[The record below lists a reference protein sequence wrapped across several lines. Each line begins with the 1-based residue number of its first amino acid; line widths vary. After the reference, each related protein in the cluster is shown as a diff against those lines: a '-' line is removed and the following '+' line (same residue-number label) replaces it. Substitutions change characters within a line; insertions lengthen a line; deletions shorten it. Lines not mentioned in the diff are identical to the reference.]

1 MAAAD
6 ALVTGDAPVDG
17 GAAADVSVI
26 TRPDDADAAAV
37 AR

>member
-1 MAAAD
+1 MAAAE

-17 GAAADVSVI
+17 GAAADESVI
-26 TRPDDADAAAV
+26 TCADDADVAAA